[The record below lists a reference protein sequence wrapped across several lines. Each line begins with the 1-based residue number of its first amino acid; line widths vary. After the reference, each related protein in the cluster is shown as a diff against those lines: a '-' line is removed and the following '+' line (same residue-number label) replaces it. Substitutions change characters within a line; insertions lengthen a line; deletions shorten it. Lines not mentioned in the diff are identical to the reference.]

1 MTELARI
8 DTTTGEVATV
18 RPSIVGGFAAD
29 LADAYTIAKALC
41 GTAFVPKDFRGK
53 PEETA
58 AAILTGSELGL
69 SPMASLRAIHVI
81 QGRPTLSAA
90 VMRAV
95 CQAAGHSL
103 TVVEA
108 TASRVVV
115 EGSRRGSQH
124 VQRSAWSM
132 DRAKN
137 AGLTGKD
144 NWKNFPQEMLTA
156 RATAEVAR
164 LIAADLLHGLYTED
178 EVDEPA
184 PLRREPV
191 RRKPKEVAAVPEPDL
206 EPEPASAEPEPE
218 PAVVEG
224 ITAAQLRKMG
234 ALMRDLGLTD
244 REQAI
249 AWVRETVGREGIT
262 SRNDLTKDEATRLI
276 DVGERFLEPE
286 PEPELD
292 GAL

>member
-95 CQAAGHSL
+95 CQAAGHSI

-108 TASRVVV
+108 TATRAVV

-124 VQRSAWSM
+124 VQRSTWTM

-137 AGLTGKD
+137 AGVTGKD

-164 LIAADLLHGLYTED
+164 LIAADLLHGLYTDD

-184 PLRREPV
+184 PLRRDPV
-191 RRKPKEVAAVPEPDL
+191 RRKPKEVAAVPEPEL
-206 EPEPASAEPEPE
+206 EPAAAEPEPAA
-218 PAVVEG
+218 AEG
-224 ITAAQLRKMG
+224 ITAAQLRKLG

-276 DVGERFLEPE
+276 DAGERFLEPE
-286 PEPELD
+286 SEPDLGG
-292 GAL
+292 GA

>member
-95 CQAAGHSL
+95 CQAAGHSI

-108 TASRVVV
+108 TATRAVV

-124 VQRSAWSM
+124 VQRSTWTM

-137 AGLTGKD
+137 AGVTGKD

-164 LIAADLLHGLYTED
+164 LIAADLLHGLYTDD

-184 PLRREPV
+184 PLRRDPV
-191 RRKPKEVAAVPEPDL
+191 RRKPKEVAAVPEPEL
-206 EPEPASAEPEPE
+206 EPAAAEPEPE
-218 PAVVEG
+218 PAAAEG
-224 ITAAQLRKMG
+224 ITAAQLRKLG

-276 DVGERFLEPE
+276 DAGERFLEPE
-286 PEPELD
+286 SEPDLGG
-292 GAL
+292 GA